1 MPMDQLASVAVDP
14 SLLNEIE
21 RDLRA
26 ELERTQ
32 AEMAALTRD
41 HERALLLK
49 RIYEHDPLTRDRFNL
64 LHGNIDQ
71 YPGKMAALREEER
84 LLSGWLARCQGLRRE
99 AA

>member
-1 MPMDQLASVAVDP
+1 MPMEQLAATRIDP
-14 SLLNEIE
+14 SLLAEIE

-26 ELERTQ
+26 ELDRTQ

-49 RIYEHDPLTRDRFNL
+49 QIYEHDPLTRDRFTL
-64 LHGNIDQ
+64 LHNNIDQ

-84 LLSGWLARCQGLRRE
+84 LLSGWLARCQALRQD

>member
-1 MPMDQLASVAVDP
+1 MPVEQSPSGDP
-14 SLLNEIE
+14 SLVAEIE

-49 RIYEHDPLTRDRFNL
+49 QIYGHDPLTRERFNL
-64 LHGNIDQ
+64 LHANIDQ
-71 YPGKMAALREEER
+71 YPGKLAALREEER
-84 LLSGWLARCQGLRRE
+84 LLSGWLARCQALHRQTI
-99 AA
+99 

>member
-1 MPMDQLASVAVDP
+1 MDQPVDRATLADV
-14 SLLNEIE
+14 E

-32 AEMAALTRD
+32 AEMAGLTRD
-41 HERALLLK
+41 HERATLLK
-49 RIYEHDPLTRDRFNL
+49 RIYEHDPITRERFTQ
-64 LHGNIDQ
+64 LHTNIDE

-84 LLSGWLARCQGLRRE
+84 LLSGWLARCQALRRE

>member
-1 MPMDQLASVAVDP
+1 MPMDQPVDLAILADV
-14 SLLNEIE
+14 E

-32 AEMAALTRD
+32 TQMAGLTRE
-41 HERALLLK
+41 HERAVLLK
-49 RIYEHDPLTRDRFNL
+49 RIYEHDPITRERFTL
-64 LHGNIDQ
+64 LHDNIDA

-84 LLSGWLARCQGLRRE
+84 LLSSWLARCQALRRE

>member
-1 MPMDQLASVAVDP
+1 MAMDQPVDP
-14 SLLNEIE
+14 AVLADVE

-26 ELERTQ
+26 ELQRSQ
-32 AEMAALTRD
+32 AEMASLTRE

-49 RIYEHDPLTRDRFNL
+49 RIYEHDAITRERFTQ
-64 LHGNIDQ
+64 LHDNIDA

-84 LLSGWLARCQGLRRE
+84 LLSSWLTRCQALRRE

>member
-1 MPMDQLASVAVDP
+1 MPMDQPVDP
-14 SLLNEIE
+14 AILADVE

-32 AEMAALTRD
+32 AAMASLTQE
-41 HERALLLK
+41 HERAALLK
-49 RIYEHDPLTRDRFNL
+49 RIYEHDPITRERFTL
-64 LHGNIDQ
+64 LHENIDA

-84 LLSGWLARCQGLRRE
+84 LVSSWLARCQALRRN